1 MQARLSAV
9 NLPGPVR
16 GALWMLGSTAAWA
29 LMAGITRHFRHEI
42 HTFEIVFFRS
52 VFGTAFLLPWLFRLG
67 IAGLRTKRIGMHMV
81 RGFLGLAAIY
91 MLFTAIAL
99 APLGEVAAIIST
111 RPVIASLG
119 AVLILREAARGHR
132 WAATALAFAGA
143 LLIIR
148 PGFSAVSLGVVLA
161 LLSVIIMAAVSLTVK
176 SLSRTEAPDTIV
188 IWQMV
193 VFTPFSLIP
202 ALFVWHMPDPW
213 QFVLLVAIGM
223 FGTITQRCMT
233 RAYAAADATVVL
245 PFDFTRLV
253 FAALL
258 GFIFFGEFPDMWTW
272 AGGALIFAAILWM
285 TKIETAR

>member
-1 MQARLSAV
+1 
-9 NLPGPVR
+9 
-16 GALWMLGSTAAWA
+16 MLGSTLAWA
-29 LMAGITRHFRHEI
+29 LMAGITRYLKDEM

-52 VFGTAFLLPWLFRLG
+52 LFGTMFLLPWLFRLG
-67 IAGLRTKRIGMHMV
+67 LGGLRTQRFGMHML

-91 MLFTAIAL
+91 LLFTAIAL

-119 AVLILREAARGHR
+119 AIMILHELARGHR

-143 LLIIR
+143 LIIIR
-148 PGFSAVSLGVVLA
+148 PGISEVSLGVVLA

-176 SLSRTEAPDTIV
+176 SLARTEAPDTIV

-193 VFTPFSLIP
+193 VFTPFSFIP
-202 ALFVWHMPDPW
+202 ALFVWRTPDLS
-213 QFVLLVAIGM
+213 QFVLLVGIGL
-223 FGTITQRCMT
+223 FGTFTQRCMT

-253 FAALL
+253 FAALF
-258 GFIFFGEFPDMWTW
+258 GFVVFREFPDVWTW
-272 AGGALIFAAILWM
+272 VGGALIFAAILWM
-285 TKIETAR
+285 TKIEAARRNE

>member
-1 MQARLSAV
+1 
-9 NLPGPVR
+9 
-16 GALWMLGSTAAWA
+16 MLGSTLSWA
-29 LMAGITRHFRHEI
+29 LMAAITRHFTGKI

-52 VFGTAFLLPWLFRLG
+52 LFGTLFLLPWLFRLG
-67 IAGLRTKRIGMHMV
+67 FAGLRTQRIGMHMT
-81 RGFLGLAAIY
+81 RGFLGLTAIY

-99 APLGEVAAIIST
+99 ARLGEVAAIIST

-119 AVLILREAARGHR
+119 AVLILRELARGRR

-143 LLIIR
+143 LILIR
-148 PGFSAVSLGVVLA
+148 PGFSDVSLGVVLA
-161 LLSVIIMAAVSLTVK
+161 LLSVIVMAAVSLTVK
-176 SLSRTEAPDTIV
+176 SLAHTEAPDTIV

-202 ALFVWHMPDPW
+202 ALFVWQTPDLE
-213 QFVLLVAIGM
+213 QFILLVGTGL
-223 FGTITQRCMT
+223 FGTFTQRCMT

-258 GFIFFGEFPDMWTW
+258 GFVAFGEFPDVWTW
-272 AGGALIFAAILWM
+272 VGGVLIFAAVLWM
-285 TKIETAR
+285 TRMETQAIRH

>member
-1 MQARLSAV
+1 
-9 NLPGPVR
+9 
-16 GALWMLGSTAAWA
+16 MLGSTLSWA
-29 LMAGITRHFRHEI
+29 LMAAITRHFTGEI

-52 VFGTAFLLPWLFRLG
+52 LFGTLFLLPWLFRLG
-67 IAGLRTKRIGMHMV
+67 SAGLRTQRFGMHMA
-81 RGFLGLAAIY
+81 RGFLGLIAIY

-119 AVLILREAARGHR
+119 AILILREVARGRR

-143 LLIIR
+143 LVIIR
-148 PGFSAVSLGVVLA
+148 PGFSDVSLGVVLA
-161 LLSVIIMAAVSLTVK
+161 LLSVMVMAAVSLTVK
-176 SLSRTEAPDTIV
+176 SLARTEAPDTIV

-202 ALFVWHMPDPW
+202 ALFVWQTPDLG
-213 QFVLLVAIGM
+213 QFILLVGTGL
-223 FGTITQRCMT
+223 FGTFTQRCMT

-258 GFIFFGEFPDMWTW
+258 GFVAFGEFPDIWTW
-272 AGGALIFAAILWM
+272 SGGALIFAAVLWM
-285 TKIETAR
+285 TRMETGALRR